1 MHWSA
6 LLLLTAGLTAPAP
19 EPTLPDITLPEI
31 AVPAQIFES
40 YAEAYQTA
48 GSVHK
53 PMLVVLN
60 PPVSPISTVSHVSHS
75 ESITVEALRQDERI
89 APLLEKYVVAVVD
102 TGTAHGKKVHAAF
115 GAKRLPYISVID
127 SSQKKQIFQ
136 ASHDVTIPQLQ
147 KVLATYQNGPNS
159 QQAREIASCPL
170 CRKNR
175 FGF

>member
-1 MHWSA
+1 MNWSA
-6 LLLLTAGLTAPAP
+6 LFLLTAGLNAPAP
-19 EPTLPDITLPEI
+19 EISVPDITLPEI
-31 AVPAQIFES
+31 AAPAQIFDS
-40 YAEAYQTA
+40 YTQAYQAA

-60 PPVSPISTVSHVSHS
+60 PPVEHVAHSEPIS
-75 ESITVEALRQDERI
+75 IDALRQDSRI

-102 TGTAHGKKVHAAF
+102 TGTEHGKKVHEVF
-115 GAKRLPYISVID
+115 GAKPLPYISVID
-127 SSQKKQIFQ
+127 ANQKKQIFH
-136 ASHDVTIPQLQ
+136 ASHEVTLPQLQ

-159 QQAREIASCPL
+159 TQAREIASCPL

>member
-19 EPTLPDITLPEI
+19 EAALPDITLPEI
-31 AVPAQIFES
+31 AAPAQIFES
-40 YAEAYQTA
+40 YTEAHQAA
-48 GSVHK
+48 GVAHK

-60 PPVSPISTVSHVSHS
+60 PPASPITAVSHVSHS
-75 ESITVEALRQDERI
+75 EPITVETLKQNAKLS
-89 APLLEKYVVAVVD
+89 PLLDKYVVAVVD
-102 TGTAHGKKVHAAF
+102 TGTEHGKKVHEAF
-115 GAKRLPYISVID
+115 GGKRLPYISVID
-127 SSQKKQIFQ
+127 AGQKKQIFQ
-136 ASHDVTIPQLQ
+136 ASHEVTLPQLQ

-159 QQAREIASCPL
+159 QAAREIASCPL